1 MKLIKKV
8 VLLWALLFTAP
19 VVAAPSDF
27 LVTTDWLE
35 KNLNNPKLRLI
46 EVSVDTGVYERG
58 HIQGAVNFKWHTDL
72 VDPVKRDIASKEN
85 FEKLLRQAGVNND
98 STIVIY
104 GDSNNWFA
112 AWGAWVFDVYGVKNV
127 KLLDGGRKKWEA
139 EKRPLTPLATQ
150 VAAGNVKVSDANN
163 ALRARLID
171 VVAIA
176 NKKSDTALVDIRS
189 PDEFTGKIFAP
200 AGVQETA
207 IRAGHIPGAVNVP
220 WGQAVAED
228 GTFKSPEE
236 LKKVYAAVGIDGKKP
251 IITYCRIGERS
262 SHTWFALSKILGY
275 NVKNYDGSW
284 TEYGNSV
291 GNPVINTAGTIK
303 VSDANNALRARLIDV
318 VAIANKKSDTALV
331 DIRSPDEF
339 TGKIFAPAG
348 VQETAIRAGH
358 IPGAVNVPWGQA
370 VAEDGTFKS
379 PEELKKVYAAVG
391 IDGKKPIITYCRIG
405 ERSSHTWFALSKIL
419 GYNVKNYDGSWTEYG
434 NSVGNPVINTAGTI
448 WGGK

>member
-112 AWGAWVFDVYGVKNV
+112 AWGAWVFDIYGVKNV

-139 EKRPLTPLATQ
+139 EKRPLTPLAT
-150 VAAGNVKVSDANN
+150 KV
-163 ALRARLID
+163 
-171 VVAIA
+171 
-176 NKKSDTALVDIRS
+176 
-189 PDEFTGKIFAP
+189 
-200 AGVQETA
+200 
-207 IRAGHIPGAVNVP
+207 
-220 WGQAVAED
+220 
-228 GTFKSPEE
+228 
-236 LKKVYAAVGIDGKKP
+236 
-251 IITYCRIGERS
+251 
-262 SHTWFALSKILGY
+262 
-275 NVKNYDGSW
+275 
-284 TEYGNSV
+284 
-291 GNPVINTAGTIK
+291 TAGTIK

-379 PEELKKVYAAVG
+379 PEELRKVYAAVG

-419 GYNVKNYDGSWTEYG
+419 GYNVRNYDGSWTEYG
-434 NSVGNPVINTAGTI
+434 NSVGNPVINTAGTV

>member
-72 VDPVKRDIASKEN
+72 VDPVKRDITSKEN

-98 STIVIY
+98 STIIIY

-112 AWGAWVFDVYGVKNV
+112 AWGAWVFDIYGVKNV

-139 EKRPLTPLATQ
+139 EKRPLTPIATQ
-150 VAAGNVKVSDANN
+150 VVAGNIKVSDANN
-163 ALRARLID
+163 NLRARLID
-171 VVAIA
+171 VVAVA

-189 PDEFTGKIFAP
+189 NDEFTGKVIAP
-200 AGVQETA
+200 AGVQELA

-228 GTFKSPEE
+228 GTFKSAEE
-236 LKKVYAAVGIDGKKP
+236 LKKVYGAVGIDGKKP

-291 GNPVINTAGTIK
+291 GNPIINTAGT
-303 VSDANNALRARLIDV
+303 VWS
-318 VAIANKKSDTALV
+318 
-331 DIRSPDEF
+331 
-339 TGKIFAPAG
+339 GK
-348 VQETAIRAGH
+348 
-358 IPGAVNVPWGQA
+358 
-370 VAEDGTFKS
+370 
-379 PEELKKVYAAVG
+379 
-391 IDGKKPIITYCRIG
+391 
-405 ERSSHTWFALSKIL
+405 
-419 GYNVKNYDGSWTEYG
+419 
-434 NSVGNPVINTAGTI
+434 
-448 WGGK
+448 

>member
-8 VLLWALLFTAP
+8 VLLWAVLFVAP
-19 VVAAPSDF
+19 AIATPSNF
-27 LVTTDWLE
+27 LVSTDWLE
-35 KNLNNPKLRLI
+35 KNLSNPKLRII

-85 FEKLLRQAGVNND
+85 FEKLLQQAGVNND

-112 AWGAWVFDVYGVKNV
+112 AWGAWVFDIYGVKNV

-150 VAAGNVKVSDANN
+150 VAAGNIKVTDANN
-163 ALRARLID
+163 NLRAKLID
-171 VVAIA
+171 VVAVA
-176 NKKSDTALVDIRS
+176 NKKSDIALVDIRS
-189 PDEFTGKIFAP
+189 SDEFTGKVIAP
-200 AGVQETA
+200 AGVQELA

-228 GTFKSPEE
+228 GTFKSAEE
-236 LKKVYAAVGIDGKKP
+236 LKKIYGAVGIDGKKQ

-291 GNPVINTAGTIK
+291 GNPIINMAGT
-303 VSDANNALRARLIDV
+303 VWS
-318 VAIANKKSDTALV
+318 
-331 DIRSPDEF
+331 
-339 TGKIFAPAG
+339 GK
-348 VQETAIRAGH
+348 
-358 IPGAVNVPWGQA
+358 
-370 VAEDGTFKS
+370 
-379 PEELKKVYAAVG
+379 
-391 IDGKKPIITYCRIG
+391 
-405 ERSSHTWFALSKIL
+405 
-419 GYNVKNYDGSWTEYG
+419 
-434 NSVGNPVINTAGTI
+434 
-448 WGGK
+448 

>member
-8 VLLWALLFTAP
+8 ALLWALLFTAP
-19 VVAAPSDF
+19 VVAAPSNF

-35 KNLNNPKLRLI
+35 KNINNPKLRI
-46 EVSVDTGVYERG
+46 VEVSTDTGVYERG

-85 FEKLLRQAGVNND
+85 FEKLLRNAGINND

-104 GDSNNWFA
+104 GDNNNWFA
-112 AWGAWVFDVYGVKNV
+112 AWGAWVFDIYGVKNV

-150 VAAGNVKVSDANN
+150 VAARNIKLSDANN
-163 ALRARLID
+163 NLRARLID
-171 VVAIA
+171 VVAVA
-176 NKKSDTALVDIRS
+176 NKKSNTALVDIRS
-189 PDEFTGKIFAP
+189 NDEFTGKIFAP
-200 AGVQETA
+200 AGVQELA
-207 IRAGHIPGAVNVP
+207 VRAGHIPGAVNVP

-291 GNPVINTAGTIK
+291 GNPIINMAGT
-303 VSDANNALRARLIDV
+303 V
-318 VAIANKKSDTALV
+318 
-331 DIRSPDEF
+331 
-339 TGKIFAPAG
+339 
-348 VQETAIRAGH
+348 
-358 IPGAVNVPWGQA
+358 
-370 VAEDGTFKS
+370 
-379 PEELKKVYAAVG
+379 
-391 IDGKKPIITYCRIG
+391 
-405 ERSSHTWFALSKIL
+405 
-419 GYNVKNYDGSWTEYG
+419 
-434 NSVGNPVINTAGTI
+434 

>member
-8 VLLWALLFTAP
+8 VLLWALLFAAP
-19 VVAAPSDF
+19 AIAAPSNF
-27 LVTTDWLE
+27 LVSTDWLE
-35 KNLNNPKLRLI
+35 KNLNNPKLKII

-85 FEKLLRQAGVNND
+85 FEKLLRQAGINND
-98 STIVIY
+98 STIIIY

-112 AWGAWVFDVYGVKNV
+112 AWGAWVFDIYGVKNV

-150 VAAGNVKVSDANN
+150 VAAGNIKVSDANN
-163 ALRARLID
+163 NLRAKLID
-171 VVAIA
+171 VVAVA

-189 PDEFTGKIFAP
+189 SDEFTGKVIAP
-200 AGVQETA
+200 AGVQELA

-228 GTFKSPEE
+228 GTFKSAEE
-236 LKKVYAAVGIDGKKP
+236 LKKIYGAVGIDGKKP

-291 GNPVINTAGTIK
+291 GNPIINMAGT
-303 VSDANNALRARLIDV
+303 V
-318 VAIANKKSDTALV
+318 
-331 DIRSPDEF
+331 
-339 TGKIFAPAG
+339 
-348 VQETAIRAGH
+348 
-358 IPGAVNVPWGQA
+358 
-370 VAEDGTFKS
+370 
-379 PEELKKVYAAVG
+379 
-391 IDGKKPIITYCRIG
+391 
-405 ERSSHTWFALSKIL
+405 
-419 GYNVKNYDGSWTEYG
+419 
-434 NSVGNPVINTAGTI
+434 

>member
-150 VAAGNVKVSDANN
+150 VAAGNIKVSDANN
-163 ALRARLID
+163 SLRARLID

-220 WGQAVAED
+220 WGQVVAED

-236 LKKVYAAVGIDGKKP
+236 LRKVYAAVGIDGKKP

-275 NVKNYDGSW
+275 NVRNYDGSW

-291 GNPVINTAGTIK
+291 GNPVINTAGT
-303 VSDANNALRARLIDV
+303 V
-318 VAIANKKSDTALV
+318 
-331 DIRSPDEF
+331 
-339 TGKIFAPAG
+339 
-348 VQETAIRAGH
+348 
-358 IPGAVNVPWGQA
+358 
-370 VAEDGTFKS
+370 
-379 PEELKKVYAAVG
+379 
-391 IDGKKPIITYCRIG
+391 
-405 ERSSHTWFALSKIL
+405 
-419 GYNVKNYDGSWTEYG
+419 
-434 NSVGNPVINTAGTI
+434 

>member
-8 VLLWALLFTAP
+8 VLLWALLFAAP
-19 VVAAPSDF
+19 AIAAPSNF
-27 LVTTDWLE
+27 LVSTDWLE
-35 KNLNNPKLRLI
+35 KNLNNPKLRII

-85 FEKLLRQAGVNND
+85 FEKLLRQAGINND

-112 AWGAWVFDVYGVKNV
+112 AWGAWVFDIYGVKDV

-189 PDEFTGKIFAP
+189 SDEFTGKVIAP
-200 AGVQETA
+200 AGVQELA

-228 GTFKSPEE
+228 GTFKSAEE
-236 LKKVYAAVGIDGKKP
+236 LKKIYGAVGIDGKKP

-291 GNPVINTAGTIK
+291 GNPIINMAGT
-303 VSDANNALRARLIDV
+303 V
-318 VAIANKKSDTALV
+318 
-331 DIRSPDEF
+331 
-339 TGKIFAPAG
+339 
-348 VQETAIRAGH
+348 
-358 IPGAVNVPWGQA
+358 
-370 VAEDGTFKS
+370 
-379 PEELKKVYAAVG
+379 
-391 IDGKKPIITYCRIG
+391 
-405 ERSSHTWFALSKIL
+405 
-419 GYNVKNYDGSWTEYG
+419 
-434 NSVGNPVINTAGTI
+434 

>member
-8 VLLWALLFTAP
+8 VLLWALLFAAP
-19 VVAAPSDF
+19 AIAAPSNF
-27 LVTTDWLE
+27 LVSTDWLE
-35 KNLNNPKLRLI
+35 KNLNNPKLRII

-85 FEKLLRQAGVNND
+85 FEKLLRQAGINND

-112 AWGAWVFDVYGVKNV
+112 AWGAWVFDIYGVKDV

-150 VAAGNVKVSDANN
+150 VAAGNIKVSDANN
-163 ALRARLID
+163 NLRAKLID
-171 VVAIA
+171 VVAVA

-189 PDEFTGKIFAP
+189 SDEFTGKVIAP
-200 AGVQETA
+200 AGVQELA
-207 IRAGHIPGAVNVP
+207 IRAGHIPGAVNIP

-228 GTFKSPEE
+228 GTFKSAEE
-236 LKKVYAAVGIDGKKP
+236 LKKIYGAVGIDGKKP

-291 GNPVINTAGTIK
+291 GNPIINMAGT
-303 VSDANNALRARLIDV
+303 V
-318 VAIANKKSDTALV
+318 
-331 DIRSPDEF
+331 
-339 TGKIFAPAG
+339 
-348 VQETAIRAGH
+348 
-358 IPGAVNVPWGQA
+358 
-370 VAEDGTFKS
+370 
-379 PEELKKVYAAVG
+379 
-391 IDGKKPIITYCRIG
+391 
-405 ERSSHTWFALSKIL
+405 
-419 GYNVKNYDGSWTEYG
+419 
-434 NSVGNPVINTAGTI
+434 